1 MNEVALVGV
10 ACAEVNDDTSGADWL
25 HKPEVKRSFK
35 VVYVA
40 EISEA
45 LSARSYA

>member
-1 MNEVALVGV
+1 MNDVALVGV
-10 ACAEVNDDTSGADWL
+10 AWAEVNDGTSGVDWL